1 MNSENSWLRQLFST
15 RSSEENIQIKTLKRA
30 TSNLTIVQ
38 RTKERKGDLYT
49 ITGLPIC
56 LWLKNIVELI

>member
-49 ITGLPIC
+49 IAGLPIC

>member
-49 ITGLPIC
+49 IAGLPIC
-56 LWLKNIVELI
+56 L